1 MAKSYFVTDSLNHDG
16 VNYAIGEKVELD
28 EKQAG
33 SLLALGVISLE
44 TAAAADVIVPE
55 GEEKLAAI
63 KAAIAGLDANN
74 AELFTKDG
82 TPKTESISA
91 VTGWPVTAAERNAAI
106 AEPAAE

>member
-1 MAKSYFVTDSLNHDG
+1 MKSYLVKNRINHDLKDFE
-16 VNYAIGEKVELD
+16 VDSIIELD
-28 EKQAG
+28 DKQAE
-33 SLLALGVISLE
+33 SLLALGVIAE
-44 TAAAADVIVPE
+44 AEAGATDVIVPE

-82 TPKTESISA
+82 TPKTEAIAA

-106 AEPAAE
+106 AEPAAQ

>member
-1 MAKSYFVTDSLNHDG
+1 MKSYLVKNRINHDLKDFE
-16 VNYAIGEKVELD
+16 VDSFIELD
-28 EKQAG
+28 DKHAE
-33 SLLALGVISLE
+33 SLLALGVIALQE
-44 TAAAADVIVPE
+44 AGAADVIVPE

-106 AEPAAE
+106 AEPAAQ

>member
-1 MAKSYFVTDSLNHDG
+1 MKSYLIKNRLNHDG
-16 VNYAIGEKVELD
+16 QDFEVGSHIKLD
-28 EKQAG
+28 EKHAE
-33 SLLALGVISLE
+33 SLIAVGAIVESE
-44 TAAAADVIVPE
+44 AAAFDVIVPE

-63 KAAIAGLDANN
+63 KLAIAGLDANN

-106 AEPAAE
+106 AQPAAQ